1 MAIATAVTK
10 LLGITHPIVLAPM
23 GGVAGGRL
31 AAAVSEA
38 GGLGIIG
45 GGYGDPKAGYGG
57 TEFMERE
64 FRAAGNSRYGVG
76 YITWSLAKFPH
87 LFDEALDRNPAVF
100 FLSFGEE
107 KPFAAKVKA
116 RGIPLICQVQDV
128 EGAKH
133 AADAGA
139 DIIVAQGTEA
149 GGHGKHGRA
158 TLPLTAAIVDAVH
171 PLPVL
176 AAGGIAD
183 GRGLA
188 AALMLGASGVLVGTR
203 FWATPEALGSDN
215 AKQLLTKAG
224 GDQTIRTLVFDLVRE
239 LDWPQGYTGRAIVND
254 FTRAWH
260 GNEAEL
266 LRNRAAA
273 SETFWTA
280 ARAGDTRNAVVFAGE
295 GLDLIHDI
303 RPAGDIV
310 RSIAAEAETLL
321 KSPKNYS
328 IQ

>member
-1 MAIATAVTK
+1 VPIVTAVTK

-31 AAAVSEA
+31 AAAVSAA

-57 TEFMERE
+57 PEFMERE
-64 FRAAGNSRYGVG
+64 FRAAGNARYGVG
-76 YITWSLAKFPH
+76 YITWSLAKFPE
-87 LFDEALDRNPAVF
+87 LFDQALDRNPSAF
-100 FLSFGEE
+100 FLSFGDESA
-107 KPFAAKVKA
+107 FAPRIKAK
-116 RGIPLICQVQDV
+116 GIPLICQVQDV
-128 EGAKH
+128 AGAKR

-188 AALMLGASGVLVGTR
+188 AALMLGAAGVLIGTR

-239 LDWPQGYTGRAIVND
+239 LDWPEGYTGRAIAND
-254 FTRAWH
+254 FTSAWH
-260 GNEAEL
+260 GNESELSRNLAEA
-266 LRNRAAA
+266 R
-273 SETFWTA
+273 ETFWTA
-280 ARAGDTRNAVVFAGE
+280 AKAGDVRNAVVFAGE
-295 GLDLIHDI
+295 GLDLIRDI

-310 RSIAAEAETLL
+310 RFIAEDAEALL
-321 KSPKNYS
+321 KSPKNFS